1 MSFKI
6 ALFSDD
12 GKANPLA
19 NDNEL
24 FILERP
30 GIAFTCNASGNKFKG
45 NGRIYITTQRLVFCA
60 DKGSHQHDIFFE
72 AFEIPLDNITADKF
86 NQPIFGA
93 CNISGNVVPVNQAA
107 DGGASPIQWKVA
119 FNNGGTGTFL
129 AVFLKL
135 MEQKKKGKFFRASG
149 EVDETFVQKQQQKAF
164 VDPNDPSIIYVT
176 QPVRPRTN
184 KTSC

>member
-12 GKANPLA
+12 GKAIPLA

-129 AVFLKL
+129 AIFLKL
-135 MEQKKKGKFFRASG
+135 MEQKKKAG

-176 QPVRPRTN
+176 QPGRPRAS